1 MLPLR
6 YHHFPTKETIM
17 TPADYTI
24 EKTSS
29 GMQYVIPGTEKLPAP
44 KGRRFKADGDQL
56 VIPGAERISNRE
68 HLLRLAAKPLSS
80 RRGQRGLR
88 GTGLFGG

>member
-1 MLPLR
+1 
-6 YHHFPTKETIM
+6 M
-17 TPADYTI
+17 TPADYAV

-29 GMQYVIPGTEKLPAP
+29 GMQYFIPRAEKAP
-44 KGRRFKADGDQL
+44 IPIRRRFKADGDQL
-56 VIPGAERISNRE
+56 VIPGAERISNKE
-68 HLLRLAAKPLSS
+68 HLLRLSAKPLSS